1 MGLVSPSRVKQQGV
15 AAVEFTIMLPMLLL
29 MVFVTAELGRALYQY
44 SELTRLVRGASRYL
58 STTAIPDTSGS
69 LDSNFDDGC
78 SDDSDCVCYGCIS
91 DTKDILVY
99 GHVGGTAPLLY
110 GLSKDDVTISGDSTT
125 TMVTISVDYDW
136 QPLFGE
142 RISGFGFGE
151 GIDLGFNFNVSY
163 TMRAL

>member
-1 MGLVSPSRVKQQGV
+1 MGGVSLNRIKQRGV

-58 STTAIPDTSGS
+58 STTAIPDNSGTLS
-69 LDSNFDDGC
+69 ASFDNGC
-78 SDDSDCVCYGCIS
+78 SDDSDCVCLGCIS

-99 GHVGGTAPLLY
+99 GQVDGTVPLLY

-125 TMVTISVDYDW
+125 YMVTISVDYDW
-136 QPLFGE
+136 QPIFGE
-142 RISGFGFGE
+142 SISGFGFGQ

>member
-1 MGLVSPSRVKQQGV
+1 MGIFSRNRVKQRGV

-44 SELTRLVRGASRYL
+44 SELTRLVRGACRYL
-58 STTAIPDTSGS
+58 SITAIPDSSS
-69 LDSNFDDGC
+69 LDSSFDNGC
-78 SDDSDCVCYGCIS
+78 TDDSDCDCLGCIS
-91 DTKDILVY
+91 DTKDILIY
-99 GHVGGTAPLLY
+99 GQVGGTVPLLY

-125 TMVTISVDYDW
+125 TRVTISVDYDW

-142 RISGFGFGE
+142 RISGFGFGQ

>member
-1 MGLVSPSRVKQQGV
+1 MGLVSRSRVKQRGV

-29 MVFVTAELGRALYQY
+29 MVLVTAELGRALYQY

-58 STTAIPDTSGS
+58 SITAIPDTSGT
-69 LDSNFDDGC
+69 LDSSFDGGC
-78 SDDSDCVCYGCIS
+78 TDDSDCVCLGCIS

-99 GHVGGTAPLLY
+99 GQVGGSVPLLH
-110 GLSKDDVTISGDSTT
+110 GLSKDDITISGDSITT
-125 TMVTISVDYDW
+125 RVTISVDYDW
-136 QPLFGE
+136 QPIFGD
-142 RISGFGFGE
+142 RMSGFGFGE